1 MVEDK
6 EKKKLLRIRITI
18 IGDEILSGRR
28 TDKHFVHAIN
38 YFNQFG
44 VEISAVTY
52 IGDEQNALIDHFISL
67 RKQSDPVISF
77 GGIGATIDDR
87 TRLCMA
93 LAHGGS
99 LIRHPEAARL
109 IENRFGAAAYPN
121 RILMADLP
129 EGSLLIP
136 NKFND
141 IPGFS
146 LGEIYCLPGFPEMAW
161 PMMDWVVSHRYRVG
175 EKSDISQV
183 SFIVHDVRESE
194 IIPLLA
200 SVQQQFPGVKLS
212 SLPRFP
218 SEGVWQTEL
227 GVRGSR
233 AEIER
238 AAEQLK
244 KELERNGY
252 CYTDEPFAK

>member
-1 MVEDK
+1 MDRER
-6 EKKKLLRIRITI
+6 KKLQQVRLTI

-28 TDKHFVHAIN
+28 TDKHFAHAIS

-52 IGDEQNALIDHFISL
+52 IGDEQDALIDHFQCL
-67 RKQSDPVISF
+67 QEQNDPVISF
-77 GGIGATIDDR
+77 GGIGATVDDR

-93 LAHGGS
+93 LAHDS
-99 LIRHPEAARL
+99 KLIRHPEAVRL
-109 IENRFGAAAYPN
+109 IENRFGEAAYPN

-146 LGEIYCLPGFPEMAW
+146 VGEIHCLPGFPQMAW
-161 PMMDWVVSHRYRVG
+161 PMMDWVIHHHYKVG

-183 SFIVHDVRESE
+183 SFTVHDVRESE
-194 IIPLLA
+194 IIPLLESA
-200 SVQQQFPGVKLS
+200 QQQFPEVKLS

-233 AEIER
+233 TER
-238 AAEQLK
+238 EKAAAYLQ

-252 CYTDEPFAK
+252 HYTDE